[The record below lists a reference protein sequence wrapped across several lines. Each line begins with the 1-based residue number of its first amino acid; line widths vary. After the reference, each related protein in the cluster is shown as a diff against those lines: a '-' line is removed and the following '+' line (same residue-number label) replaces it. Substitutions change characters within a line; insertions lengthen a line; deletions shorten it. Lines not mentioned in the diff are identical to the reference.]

1 MANHRLTRRNEL
13 RIVMNLPVILGIIS
27 FLSFFTVSIVL
38 FQLTYAQNNS
48 TEFRSGNFT
57 DYGNS
62 TLGVNVKYP
71 SEWQRAVQ
79 AGGGI
84 SIIQFFSPLQ
94 NKSDI
99 FRENVNIAIEN
110 LPNNKTNVTQYS
122 RASLSVIAKSLPGF
136 NLTKSNTSENF
147 HGTPAVEKTFTAK
160 QAVLDRN
167 LKAVALD
174 LKMTQIYT
182 LKNNKAYVITFAAE
196 SSNYDRFLPTVAK
209 ILDSFQIMNQAPN
222 TNGGTSHNA
231 TAS

>member
-136 NLTKSNTSENF
+136 NL
-147 HGTPAVEKTFTAK
+147 
-160 QAVLDRN
+160 
-167 LKAVALD
+167 
-174 LKMTQIYT
+174 
-182 LKNNKAYVITFAAE
+182 
-196 SSNYDRFLPTVAK
+196 
-209 ILDSFQIMNQAPN
+209 
-222 TNGGTSHNA
+222 
-231 TAS
+231 

>member
-1 MANHRLTRRNEL
+1 MANHGLTRRNEL
-13 RIVMNLPVILGIIS
+13 GIVMNLPVILGIIS
-27 FLSFFTVSIVL
+27 FLSFFTVSLVL

-62 TLGVNVKYP
+62 TLGVNIKYP

-136 NLTKSNTSENF
+136 NLTKSNISENF